1 MARSLLAAAAA
12 GLALVHGPPHV
23 RLVSVADG
31 KRESVS
37 CGTARD
43 IVVADAFD
51 RIAADCRT
59 VSLRLSVDTTTGPA
73 QHRTEVEPSA
83 AASGSAV
90 VATFQVGRF
99 TDGGAEAIGFATSSD
114 AGHTWRSGLLP
125 GLTVGGGR
133 WTRASDPVVTYD
145 ATHGVWLAASL
156 AFAATANAVVVSRSV
171 DGLAWSPAAPA
182 AEASSPLAYD
192 KEWLTCDNWPPS
204 PRRGSCYLQWTDVKN
219 GGIASQV
226 SHDGGLSWSTPVR
239 ATVTGFGTQPVV
251 LPDGTLVTVVLANRQ
266 NAVLAARSTDGGAT
280 FSPLAPISDVR
291 FAEAQGLRAPPLPS
305 VAVDGAGTIAA
316 VWPDCRFRAQCTTDD
331 IAVVTS
337 ADGTAWST
345 PARAATAE
353 PGTSAVVPGLG
364 GGAHDRFALTYYTAG
379 ATLTGVRT
387 LQSFDR
393 AATWSASR
401 RLDAVPMHNS
411 WLARTDGGRFTG
423 DYIATVFAA
432 GRPFPVFSLA
442 VAGHSQSIF
451 AGVR

>member
-1 MARSLLAAAAA
+1 MARSVLAAPPA
-12 GLALVHGPPHV
+12 GLALVHGAPHV

-59 VSLRLSVDTTTGPA
+59 VSLRLWGDTTTGPA

-156 AFAATANAVVVSRSV
+156 ALAATTNAWVVSRSV
-171 DGLAWSPAAPA
+171 DGLASSPAAPA
-182 AEASSPLAYD
+182 TEASSPLSYD
-192 KEWLTCDNWPPS
+192 KEWLPCDNWPPS

-226 SHDGGLSWSTPVR
+226 SHDGGLNW
-239 ATVTGFGTQPVV
+239 
-251 LPDGTLVTVVLANRQ
+251 
-266 NAVLAARSTDGGAT
+266 AAPG
-280 FSPLAPISDVR
+280 
-291 FAEAQGLRAPPLPS
+291 
-305 VAVDGAGTIAA
+305 
-316 VWPDCRFRAQCTTDD
+316 
-331 IAVVTS
+331 
-337 ADGTAWST
+337 
-345 PARAATAE
+345 PA
-353 PGTSAVVPGLG
+353 
-364 GGAHDRFALTYYTAG
+364 
-379 ATLTGVRT
+379 
-387 LQSFDR
+387 
-393 AATWSASR
+393 
-401 RLDAVPMHNS
+401 
-411 WLARTDGGRFTG
+411 
-423 DYIATVFAA
+423 
-432 GRPFPVFSLA
+432 A
-442 VAGHSQSIF
+442 VAGF
-451 AGVR
+451 RKPPGRA